1 MGAFLAVACS
11 NDTKESGD
19 PYYTFDGNVDV
30 VNVGIEGIK
39 KTNMSPV
46 VMRSNR
52 CWTLKTSEEDGRWL
66 HTFIDEG
73 EDDGI
78 FYYWVDPNPA
88 FTGRNGHID
97 IYSNGEKV
105 KSLEV
110 IQAANVPMLAIV
122 NAEGGYTALP
132 AAGQVKIAVTSNI
145 SWTASIEAVDWAKL
159 DSVGKD
165 TVYVSLTKNTDDD
178 RSLTL
183 TCRGA
188 GDFNGLVSTTT
199 LNQAAPGIYL
209 NEDFGW
215 LQEGT
220 GAPLYDVP
228 EVRYSNWNDAEK
240 AMGWTTLE
248 GSMYGGRGYT
258 KIGKTNVAG
267 DLVSP
272 ALVNIKGADDVK
284 VSFQCIGYMAGNGK
298 KDDGVLSVG
307 LMGPGTI
314 VADEMNKIPIA
325 GGTYDV
331 AVFQITVFPD
341 SPKNEHGE
349 GYDPWK
355 EAASRFHF
363 SVKGATADTKLV
375 FIGGPQWGGALK
387 KIGQGKNRLYLDNIK
402 VQAES

>member
-1 MGAFLAVACS
+1 M
-11 NDTKESGD
+11 
-19 PYYTFDGNVDV
+19 
-30 VNVGIEGIK
+30 
-39 KTNMSPV
+39 
-46 VMRSNR
+46 
-52 CWTLKTSEEDGRWL
+52 
-66 HTFIDEG
+66 
-73 EDDGI
+73 
-78 FYYWVDPNPA
+78 
-88 FTGRNGHID
+88 
-97 IYSNGEKV
+97 
-105 KSLEV
+105 
-110 IQAANVPMLAIV
+110 
-122 NAEGGYTALP
+122 
-132 AAGQVKIAVTSNI
+132 
-145 SWTASIEAVDWAKL
+145 
-159 DSVGKD
+159 
-165 TVYVSLTKNTDDD
+165 
-178 RSLTL
+178 
-183 TCRGA
+183 
-188 GDFNGLVSTTT
+188 DFNGLVSTTT
-199 LNQAAPGIYL
+199 LTQAAPGIYL

-314 VADEMNKIPIA
+314 VADEMNKIP
-325 GGTYDV
+325 
-331 AVFQITVFPD
+331 
-341 SPKNEHGE
+341 
-349 GYDPWK
+349 
-355 EAASRFHF
+355 SRFHF